1 MSKQVS
7 CYIEAVFSNV
17 NSSKEAHM
25 ERRLNDAPFKHVINM
40 LRGPGR
46 ITCAQPI
53 SQNLVETALIDILSA
68 GEIGREVTR
77 CIASGTA
84 ALTTN
89 SCRDPRKS
97 ISYNV
102 IS

>member
-25 ERRLNDAPFKHVINM
+25 ERRSDDAPFKHVINM

-46 ITCAQPI
+46 IRCVQPI
-53 SQNLVETALIDILSA
+53 SQNLVETALIDSQ
-68 GEIGREVTR
+68 EEMSIGWRDWKR
-77 CIASGTA
+77 SYKMHCIGNGGSRYEQ
-84 ALTTN
+84 L
-89 SCRDPRKS
+89 
-97 ISYNV
+97 
-102 IS
+102 

>member
-25 ERRLNDAPFKHVINM
+25 ERRSDDAPFKHVINM

-46 ITCAQPI
+46 ITCVQPI
-53 SQNLVETALIDILSA
+53 SQNLVETALIERQNEVLP
-68 GEIGREVTR
+68 IGWRYWKR
-77 CIASGTA
+77 SYKCIASGTA
-84 ALTTN
+84 VLATN
-89 SCRDPRKS
+89 SFRDP
-97 ISYNV
+97 
-102 IS
+102 